1 METSPG
7 QLEHNDDG
15 QQDTTPAKA
24 SNTHTSG
31 QGARNPKPRRRRH
44 PPSRSE
50 ADIARDSMIDQIM
63 KEGQVPIY
71 DRPDSSQAAS
81 SAGEDRDAAAAAAF
95 RAEFLAAAEE
105 RNLHRRPPV
114 PPAAGA
120 SLGPKLGGSRQQRE
134 RMKAAEEAKGKG
146 GAGAGGK

>member
-71 DRPDSSQAAS
+71 DQPDSQIAS

-105 RNLHRRPPV
+105 RNLHRRPPA